1 VDEASAGTIG
11 YLHLRAMNAADMAE
25 WQRAFYPVHGRQG
38 LIIDLRRNTGGN
50 IDSWLLSRLL
60 RQAWFYWQPR
70 NGRATPN
77 MPAAYRGHIAVL
89 VDQETASDGEAFAEG
104 VRRLGL
110 GVVIGTRTWGG
121 EIWGSVGGA
130 LLDRGTATVPDMGVF
145 TPQGEW
151 LIEGHG
157 VEPDVVVDNL
167 PAATF
172 RGEDAQLGA
181 AVAYLEQRI
190 REAPVPPVITPRYP
204 DKRAP
209 MINSTAAR

>member
-1 VDEASAGTIG
+1 
-11 YLHLRAMNAADMAE
+11 MAE
-25 WQRAFYPVHGRQG
+25 WQRAFYPVHTRPG

-60 RQAWFYWQPR
+60 RQAWFFWQPR
-70 NGRATPN
+70 VGDAMPN
-77 MPAAYRGHIAVL
+77 MPFTYRGHIAVL

-121 EIWGSVGGA
+121 EIWGSGGNA
-130 LLDRGTATVPDMGVF
+130 LMDRGMAAVPDTGVF
-145 TPQGEW
+145 SADGEW

-157 VEPDVVVDNL
+157 VEPDIVVDNL
-167 PAATF
+167 PHATF
-172 RGEDAQLGA
+172 TGKDAQLEA
-181 AVAYLEQRI
+181 AIAYLRQRI
-190 REAPVPPVITPRYP
+190 REAPVPTVAPPRYP

-209 MINSTAAR
+209 LITSTASLP